1 MFMGELEH
9 QGFVPSIGTVC
20 AGTPDVPVV
29 DNATAAR
36 RQVELVLYWNQPW
49 PCMRS
54 GLNAHHQNGEFS
66 TGWSSCAIIVE
77 HLPGDGHLIA
87 FELEVPE
94 ERRCVGVPLRVVAS
108 APQLFSCGW
117 RRAGGRT
124 FPSAVDC
131 EDGRVLV
138 VLDDGND
145 ARIAFGLGRGE
156 LHLAPIAVNI
166 LHGPDLRAGGQHVH
180 VHQRAHGLAEQL
192 ALPFLLGRRP
202 CQNLRAAVGE
212 APLVAT
218 ANTVA
223 QDLAQPDIQEL
234 VEGLLEQV
242 PVM

>member
-1 MFMGELEH
+1 
-9 QGFVPSIGTVC
+9 
-20 AGTPDVPVV
+20 
-29 DNATAAR
+29 
-36 RQVELVLYWNQPW
+36 
-49 PCMRS
+49 MRS

-108 APQLFSCGW
+108 APELFSCGW

-145 ARIAFGLGRGE
+145 ARIACGTS
-156 LHLAPIAVNI
+156 
-166 LHGPDLRAGGQHVH
+166 
-180 VHQRAHGLAEQL
+180 
-192 ALPFLLGRRP
+192 FL
-202 CQNLRAAVGE
+202 
-212 APLVAT
+212 
-218 ANTVA
+218 
-223 QDLAQPDIQEL
+223 
-234 VEGLLEQV
+234 GLLLQNSCV
-242 PVM
+242 GMVYIGAQISRDIMSAPP